1 MRVGENW
8 ADLADGGI
16 YTGPYHIVSLDE
28 QELVLER
35 YAGYWQGTPA
45 LPGISVR
52 FVTVQAL
59 LTTLGA
65 SVIVWALL
73 PFAPGDP
80 ALRIL
85 QAQGYE
91 DPNLVQLDQMRQKMG
106 LDQPLPAQYVQWL
119 GCVAQGDLSVS
130 YQTGKPVIE
139 ELAKRLPA
147 TLLLLGTTL
156 IIAIVVAL
164 SAALVAVATQGRW
177 PDRAIRL
184 LTQVGASMPTFL
196 IGLVLLQY
204 LVVGAKVGRVLSG
217 GTFDVVLLPALC
229 LAWPK
234 AANWTQLLRARL
246 IEVLGSN
253 YVLVARARGAQK
265 IHVLLRYA
273 LPNAALPFLTA
284 LGVSIGALIGGAIPG
299 YGNLRSGVAFG
310 GDSATGV
317 FAQPSVDAQV
327 TAGGRN
333 RSWQLK
339 HGNAIW

>member
-1 MRVGENW
+1 MNHGWMAAGSLIAGRV
-8 ADLADGGI
+8 L
-16 YTGPYHIVSLDE
+16 
-28 QELVLER
+28 
-35 YAGYWQGTPA
+35 
-45 LPGISVR
+45 
-52 FVTVQAL
+52 QAL
-59 LTTLGA
+59 LTALGA

-91 DPNLVQLDQMRQKMG
+91 DPNLVQLDQMRQRMG

-119 GCVAQGDLSVS
+119 GRVVQGDLSVS
-130 YQTGKPVIE
+130 YQTGKPVVE

-156 IIAIVVAL
+156 IIAIIGAL
-164 SAALVAVATQGRW
+164 SAAMIAVATQGHW
-177 PDRAIRL
+177 PDRAIRTF
-184 LTQVGASMPTFL
+184 TQIGASMPTFL
-196 IGLVLLQY
+196 IGLVWLQY

-217 GTFDVVLLPALC
+217 GTVDVVLLPALC

-246 IEVLGSN
+246 LEVLGAN

-265 IHVLLRYA
+265 LRVLLRYA

-284 LGVSIGALIGGAIPG
+284 LGVSIGALIGGAPIIEEIFTWPG
-299 YGNLRSGVAFG
+299 VGRFVLQSLSARDFPVVQGFVLISGL
-310 GDSATGV
+310 SY
-317 FAQPSVDAQV
+317 V
-327 TAGGRN
+327 TASMLVDLVNMTVDPRL
-333 RSWQLK
+333 RERR
-339 HGNAIW
+339 AR